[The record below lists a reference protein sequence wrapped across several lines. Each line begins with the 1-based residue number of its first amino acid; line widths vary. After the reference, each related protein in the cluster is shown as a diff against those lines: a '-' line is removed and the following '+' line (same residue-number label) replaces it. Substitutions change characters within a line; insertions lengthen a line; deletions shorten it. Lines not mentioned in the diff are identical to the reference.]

1 MVSAERD
8 SRVPYQFTTF
18 ILYNNFISNTMN
30 IQEAIVNLQPGQ
42 VLLVKAIKT
51 KDNAAPSAVGYQLEF
66 AEKIRS
72 TDTQGPGAVLAMLNA
87 DDTRFGSGARRA
99 WVKTTMTQ
107 ASAFFG
113 VNLGD
118 DANWAI
124 NSESG
129 KEELVIGKLN
139 PTMNGLRVRLQ
150 VNESLIPRNDYQRDN
165 ITRAAKR
172 KGKDGD
178 FIFSGGK
185 HIFSNTDVT
194 LCKEGVDPTHTYLS
208 VDATPVAAS
217 EIVDETLGGMI

>member
-1 MVSAERD
+1 
-8 SRVPYQFTTF
+8 
-18 ILYNNFISNTMN
+18 MN
-30 IQEAIVNLQPGQ
+30 IQESIVNLQPGQ

-51 KDNAAPSAVGYQLEF
+51 KDNSAADGVGYQLEF
-66 AEKIRS
+66 AEKVRS
-72 TDTQGPGAVLAMLNA
+72 TDVQGPGAVLAMLNA
-87 DDTRFGSGARRA
+87 DDSRFGSGARRA

-107 ASAFFG
+107 AAAYFG

-118 DANWAI
+118 DASWAI
-124 NSESG
+124 NPETG
-129 KEELVIGKLN
+129 KEELTIGQLN

-150 VNESLIPRNDYQRDN
+150 VNETVIPRNDYQRDN
-165 ITRAAKR
+165 VTKAAKR

-208 VDATPVAAS
+208 VDATPVAAA